1 MLAAPAPGFSGPAA
15 RRIRRHFC
23 TTHALTIMAKN
34 RRKRV
39 NADKRQENWV
49 DRLVA
54 VNRVSKVVKGGRRF
68 SFNTVVVVGNED
80 GLVGAGLGKANDVS
94 SAISKGAE
102 DAKKNLVRVPIRDG
116 TIPHEVIGQQ
126 DAGRV
131 LLKPAAPGTGVIAGG
146 GVRAVLE
153 CAGLSNV
160 LSKSLGTSNPHNQV
174 AATINALDRLEDAI
188 EVARRRGIPLEKVF
202 NG

>member
-1 MLAAPAPGFSGPAA
+1 
-15 RRIRRHFC
+15 
-23 TTHALTIMAKN
+23 MAKG
-34 RRKRV
+34 RKRI

-54 VNRVSKVVKGGRRF
+54 INRVSKVVKGGRRF
-68 SFNTVVVVGNED
+68 SFNAIVVVGNED
-80 GLVGAGLGKANDVS
+80 GLVGAGLGKANQVA
-94 SAISKGAE
+94 SAISKGNE
-102 DAKKNLVRVPIRDG
+102 DAKKNLIRVPIREG
-116 TIPHEVIGQQ
+116 TIPHKSIGRQ
-126 DAGRV
+126 DAGKV

-153 CAGLSNV
+153 CAGLTNV
-160 LSKSLGTSNPHNQV
+160 LSKSIGTSNPHNQV
-174 AATINALDRLEDAI
+174 KATINALESLEDAV

>member
-1 MLAAPAPGFSGPAA
+1 
-15 RRIRRHFC
+15 
-23 TTHALTIMAKN
+23 MADRKEQ
-34 RRKRV
+34 KRV
-39 NADKRQENWV
+39 NAEKRQENWV
-49 DRLVA
+49 DRLVS

-80 GLVGAGLGKANDVS
+80 GLVGTGLGKANEVS
-94 SAISKGAE
+94 SAISKGAD
-102 DAKKNLVRVPIRDG
+102 DAKKNVIRVPLRDG
-116 TIPHEVIGQQ
+116 TIPHKVVGKQ
-126 DAGRV
+126 DAGKV

-153 CAGLSNV
+153 CAGYRNV
-160 LSKSLGTSNPHNQV
+160 LTKSLGTSNPHNQV
-174 AATINALDRLEDAI
+174 KATINALAQTEDAL

>member
-1 MLAAPAPGFSGPAA
+1 
-15 RRIRRHFC
+15 
-23 TTHALTIMAKN
+23 MANN

-39 NADKRQENWV
+39 NADKRNENWV

-94 SAISKGAE
+94 SAISKGAD

-153 CAGLSNV
+153 CAGLTNV

-174 AATINALDRLEDAI
+174 AATIDALDRLEDAI

>member
-1 MLAAPAPGFSGPAA
+1 
-15 RRIRRHFC
+15 
-23 TTHALTIMAKN
+23 MAK
-34 RRKRV
+34 RSRKRA
-39 NADKRQENWV
+39 NQNKRQENWV

-68 SFNTVVVVGNED
+68 SFNTVVVVGNEN
-80 GLVGAGLGKANDVS
+80 GLVGAGLGKANEVAA
-94 SAISKGAE
+94 AISKGSD
-102 DAKKNLVRVPIRDG
+102 DAKKNVIRVPIRNG
-116 TIPHEVIGQQ
+116 TIPHKVVGVQ

-153 CAGLSNV
+153 CAGLKNV
-160 LSKSLGTSNPHNQV
+160 LSKSIGTSNPHNQV
-174 AATINALDRLEDAI
+174 KATINALAELEDAI

>member
-1 MLAAPAPGFSGPAA
+1 
-15 RRIRRHFC
+15 
-23 TTHALTIMAKN
+23 MADRKE
-34 RRKRV
+34 RKRV
-39 NADKRQENWV
+39 NAEKRQENWV

-80 GLVGAGLGKANDVS
+80 GLVGAGLGKANEVS

-102 DAKKNLVRVPIRDG
+102 DAKKNVIRVPLRDG
-116 TIPHEVIGQQ
+116 TIPHKVVGKQ
-126 DAGRV
+126 DSGKV

-153 CAGLSNV
+153 CAGYRNV

-174 AATINALDRLEDAI
+174 KATINALAKAEDAL

>member
-1 MLAAPAPGFSGPAA
+1 
-15 RRIRRHFC
+15 
-23 TTHALTIMAKN
+23 MADRKE
-34 RRKRV
+34 RKRV
-39 NADKRQENWV
+39 NAEKRQENWV
-49 DRLVA
+49 DRLVS

-80 GLVGAGLGKANDVS
+80 GLVGTGLGKANEVS
-94 SAISKGAE
+94 SAISKGAD
-102 DAKKNLVRVPIRDG
+102 DAKKNVIRVPMRDG
-116 TIPHEVIGQQ
+116 TIPHKVVGKQ
-126 DAGRV
+126 DAGKV

-153 CAGLSNV
+153 CAGYRNV
-160 LSKSLGTSNPHNQV
+160 LTKSLGTSNPHNQV
-174 AATINALDRLEDAI
+174 KATINALAETEDAL